1 MRSYLVRRVLQYA
14 LVLFGAIVINFALP
28 RMAPGSVVDFLVPP
42 AEAGSLTP
50 EQRQEILD
58 EFDLGGSIPE
68 QFITYVSGLARGRLG
83 VSVIYARPVEDLLFE
98 RLPWTLLL
106 VGTALVLSV
115 AIGTALGFMS
125 GWRRGTR
132 GDAGILAGVMFVQSM
147 PAFFVAML
155 LVLTFSVQLGWF
167 PVYGAV
173 LTTADGWAQ
182 IWSIAQRLVMP
193 LIALTAA
200 SVGGIYLVARP
211 AIVAEMREDYVVM
224 AAAKGLGAR
233 AVRRHAQ
240 RNAFIPISTVALI
253 GLGDIVGGATVIET
267 VFAYPGI
274 GRLIFESVIRR
285 DYPVLQ
291 GAFFL
296 LAVTVILANLLA
308 DLLYPILDPRVRR
321 AGPDREGSGRPN

>member
-1 MRSYLVRRVLQYA
+1 MSSYL
-14 LVLFGAIVINFALP
+14 FGTIVVNFALP

-58 EFDLGGSIPE
+58 EFDLGGTIPE
-68 QFITYVSGLARGRLG
+68 QFVSYISGLLHGRLG
-83 VSVIYARPVEDLLFE
+83 VSVIYGRPVEDLLLE

-115 AIGTALGFMS
+115 LIGTTLGFMS

-132 GDAGILAGVMFVQSM
+132 GDVGILSSVMFVQSM

-155 LVLTFSVQLGWF
+155 LVLAFSVHLGWF

-173 LTTADGWAQ
+173 SATVDPGWDRVL
-182 IWSIAQRLVMP
+182 SIAQRLVMP

-224 AAAKGLGAR
+224 AAAKGLSAR

-240 RNAFIPISTVALI
+240 RNALIPITTVALI

-267 VFAYPGI
+267 VFAYPGL
-274 GRLIFESVIRR
+274 GRLTFDSVIRR

-291 GAFFL
+291 GAFL
-296 LAVTVILANLLA
+296 VLAVTVILANLFA
-308 DLLYPILDPRVRR
+308 DLLYPLLDPRVRR
-321 AGPDREGSGRPN
+321 AKAVPENPEGPT